1 MTEQRGI
8 YLTDAT
14 INALAAE
21 RAADVRS
28 INDLIAD
35 LAIAELRLREAETK
49 LDLVLRML
57 EGRVQYEDR
66 CARVEVYEAL
76 IDEIT
81 LTVKGEAS

>member
-1 MTEQRGI
+1 METKGV

-57 EGRVQYEDR
+57 EGRGQYEDR
-66 CARVEVYEAL
+66 CTRVEVYEAL

>member
-1 MTEQRGI
+1 METKGV

-14 INALAAE
+14 LSALAEE

-28 INDLIAD
+28 INDLLAD
-35 LAIAELRLREAETK
+35 LAIAELKLREAETK

-66 CARVEVYEAL
+66 CTRVEVYEAL